1 MNKKVLINIFS
12 LLSIQGVGYLIPLLT
27 LPYLVKVLGPY
38 SYGIYGYTLAII
50 QYSILI
56 VDFGFNLSIT
66 KKISIIRDDVELVSK
81 TYWNVMACK
90 LILIVCAFIFSGC
103 WTIADHVFTG
113 EYQYVL
119 IIAFSAVVGNMLF
132 PVWLFQGKEE
142 MAKVAIS
149 SITSKILAVPAIFL
163 LIHSPEDV
171 WLVALINGLTFI
183 LSGCIALAIVI
194 EKKWIKWYSPTW
206 PEMKLELASAWHIF
220 ISTAAINIYTG
231 SITVILGIFTNPT
244 IVGYFTAA
252 DKIRLA
258 IQGLIGPVSQA
269 LYPRINALMKNNREH
284 AFDVIRKLLKVQG
297 GIAFIISLLLFIYSK
312 ELILFLY
319 GSDYHS
325 SIVIMKILSGMPFI
339 IAVSNIFGYQTLLV
353 LNMAKMFSKI
363 VITGGVI
370 AMICIFPA
378 VYSYGALGAAITVL
392 ITELVVNQLM
402 MYVIIKNK
410 LPIFCKG
417 TNV

>member
-1 MNKKVLINIFS
+1 M
-12 LLSIQGVGYLIPLLT
+12 
-27 LPYLVKVLGPY
+27 
-38 SYGIYGYTLAII
+38 
-50 QYSILI
+50 
-56 VDFGFNLSIT
+56 
-66 KKISIIRDDVELVSK
+66 
-81 TYWNVMACK
+81 
-90 LILIVCAFIFSGC
+90 
-103 WTIADHVFTG
+103 
-113 EYQYVL
+113 
-119 IIAFSAVVGNMLF
+119 
-132 PVWLFQGKEE
+132 
-142 MAKVAIS
+142 
-149 SITSKILAVPAIFL
+149 
-163 LIHSPEDV
+163 
-171 WLVALINGLTFI
+171 ALINGLTFI